1 VKRIAVYPGT
11 FDPVTNGHLD
21 LVDRGRRHFDRLIIA
36 ILSNEG
42 KEPMFSVKERAELI
56 REAVAGWDN
65 VDVDSF
71 EGLLV
76 DYAEHVGASMILR
89 GIRAVT
95 DLEYEMQMAM
105 MNRRMCDS
113 LETVFM
119 VPSES
124 YSYVSS
130 RLVREVAGLG
140 GSTEDLVPPAVAQA
154 LARRFK
160 IRGTRDGESG

>member
-21 LVDRGRRHFDRLIIA
+21 LADRGRRHFDQLIIA
-36 ILSNEG
+36 ILRNEG
-42 KEPMFSVKERAELI
+42 KEPLFSVDERIELL
-56 REAVAGWDN
+56 REVVAGWEN
-65 VDVDSF
+65 VAVESF
-71 EGLLV
+71 DGLLV
-76 DYAEHVGASMILR
+76 DYARNIGATMILR

-119 VPSES
+119 VPSET

-130 RLVREVAGLG
+130 RLVREVARLG
-140 GSTEDLVPPAVAQA
+140 GSPVDLVPPTVARA
-154 LARRFK
+154 LARRF
-160 IRGTRDGESG
+160 GMPNED

>member
-1 VKRIAVYPGT
+1 VNRIAVYPGT

-21 LVDRGRRHFDRLIIA
+21 LAERGRAHFDRLIIA
-36 ILSNEG
+36 ILRNEG
-42 KEPMFSVKERAELI
+42 KEPLFTVDERIDLL

-65 VDVDSF
+65 VCVESF
-71 EGLLV
+71 DGLLV
-76 DYAEHVGASMILR
+76 DYAKRIGASMILR

-105 MNRRMCDS
+105 MNRQMYDA

-119 VPSES
+119 VPSEK

-130 RLVREVAGLG
+130 RLVREVARLG
-140 GSTEDLVPPAVAQA
+140 GSPENLVPPNVVRA
-154 LARRFK
+154 LARRFGG
-160 IRGTRDGESG
+160 RGET